1 MVPFHME
8 APLQEYDAVMLETY
22 ELRDS
27 LRGARKELAASL
39 YQHDAACR
47 TIARLTQ
54 EKEAA
59 QKALEDLGA
68 RLNDMQANAAPQGAA
83 EGPEGPP
90 SKRVCSHRECTPCLI
105 SQELLRVRWIQQSH
119 DTLWNVFKWCARPSS
134 NLKNHYCFSA
144 DTPPG
149 IRATLPGNGSHCFAQ
164 HSCS

>member
-1 MVPFHME
+1 M
-8 APLQEYDAVMLETY
+8 MLETY

-59 QKALEDLGA
+59 QKALEDL
-68 RLNDMQANAAPQGAA
+68 RTQVNEMQANAAPQGAE

-90 SKRVCSHRECTPCLI
+90 LQRVCSY
-105 SQELLRVRWIQQSH
+105 QRWAIA
-119 DTLWNVFKWCARPSS
+119 LNCW
-134 NLKNHYCFSA
+134 
-144 DTPPG
+144 G
-149 IRATLPGNGSHCFAQ
+149 
-164 HSCS
+164 